1 MKRHKRVWTEEQKAA
16 AAERMKHA
24 RAVRMSKISA
34 KKDSVSSWHPE
45 NDHAVAVEEKPVIR
59 EVSPEVQAVIDSMD
73 SERKV
78 KMEMM
83 RARQIA
89 ELSQTKEG
97 REALARLEES
107 KHPSSGDVPPMR
119 RPGSYEL
126 SIIVRN
132 DGTMVS
138 QFGPCLCG
146 AGKRQWHKIC
156 LEAESETMK

>member
-1 MKRHKRVWTEEQKAA
+1 MKHKRVWTEEQRQA
-16 AAERMKHA
+16 AAERM
-24 RAVRMSKISA
+24 RSRMA
-34 KKDSVSSWHPE
+34 QKKEKESS
-45 NDHAVAVEEKPVIR
+45 VAVEERPITTGSELKAIVEEVQPTRR
-59 EVSPEVQAVIDSMD
+59 EVAPEVQAVIDSMD

-107 KHPSSGDVPPMR
+107 KHPSSGDVSPMR

>member
-1 MKRHKRVWTEEQKAA
+1 MKHKRVWTAEQRQA
-16 AAERMKHA
+16 AAERA
-24 RAVRMSKISA
+24 RIRFT
-34 KKDSVSSWHPE
+34 KKKSEVGDDSVSSP
-45 NDHAVAVEEKPVIR
+45 VAVLD
-59 EVSPEVQAVIDSMD
+59 PEVQAVIDSMD